1 MYNLD
6 KFLRCARQFGY
17 SLIDLEVDGM
27 IRLKSSH
34 QAINTAWWHDMSIP
48 TQLRYRAFLW
58 LSKNLFYNKVE
69 EMLKHFTQIA
79 RKKKTPSAG
88 PKKGR
93 KVLKHHQTTF

>member
-34 QAINTAWWHDMSIP
+34 QAINTACWHDMSIP

-79 RKKKTPSAG
+79 QNTLGGSKEWSEGVKISPDNFL
-88 PKKGR
+88 GR
-93 KVLKHHQTTF
+93 

>member
-6 KFLRCARQFGY
+6 KFSRCARQFGY

-48 TQLRYRAFLW
+48 AQLRYRAFLW

-79 RKKKTPSAG
+79 RKKKTHSAG
-88 PKKGR
+88 LKNGP